1 MRRDERGQVTAF
13 VVTMTAAL
21 LLMAGLVFD
30 GGETLA
36 AQRRAINEA
45 EAAARAGAQ
54 AVDLPTYRAGG
65 PFQLDT
71 ARASADAFAYLGA
84 TGHPGEVTVT
94 ADRVTVAVRITVPMR
109 ILGLAGLGSRTV
121 TGRGTARAERGVEAP
136 EP

>member
-1 MRRDERGQVTAF
+1 VGQVTAF

-36 AQRRAINEA
+36 AQRQAINEA

-54 AVDLPTYRAGG
+54 AIDLPTYRAGG
-65 PFQLDT
+65 PLELNPGE
-71 ARASADAFAYLGA
+71 ARADALAYLAA
-84 TGHPGEVTVT
+84 TGHQGEVSVT
-94 ADRVTVAVRITVPMR
+94 GTEVSVTVHITVPMR
-109 ILGLAGLGSRTV
+109 ILDLAGLG
-121 TGRGTARAERGVEAP
+121 ARHVAGHGVAQAEYGVEGP